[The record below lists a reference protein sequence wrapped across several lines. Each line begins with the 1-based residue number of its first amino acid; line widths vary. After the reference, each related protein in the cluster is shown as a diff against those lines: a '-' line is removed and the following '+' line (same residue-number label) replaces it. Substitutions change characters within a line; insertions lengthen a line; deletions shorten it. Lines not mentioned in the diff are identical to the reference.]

1 MSNYELND
9 GIYTIEV
16 SLDGGTGRASIT
28 TPTELT
34 VKDGATYAQI
44 EWSSSNYD
52 YMLLD
57 GEKILPVNETGN
69 SVFEL
74 PVRVYDEPIKVIA
87 DTTAMSVPHEI
98 EYELTFSYSSI
109 KGENINDSNNTL
121 YIGGAGIAVA
131 IIAALLTG
139 RIYINRK
146 KSYKEKI

>member
-16 SLDGGTGRASIT
+16 SLEGGTGRASIT

-44 EWSSSNYD
+44 EWSSPNYD

-139 RIYINRK
+139 RIYIKRK